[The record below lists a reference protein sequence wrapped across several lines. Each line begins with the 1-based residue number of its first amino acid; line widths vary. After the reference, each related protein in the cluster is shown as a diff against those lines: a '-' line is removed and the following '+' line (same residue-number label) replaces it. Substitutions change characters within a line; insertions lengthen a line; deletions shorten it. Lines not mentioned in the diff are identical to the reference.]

1 MKTNLALIL
10 VTLATLTSTAA
21 FAQQEGSGN
30 RREMMKEKLRE
41 MDGNGDGAISKAEFM
56 AGAEARFSKMDR
68 NGDGKLDKEDRRG
81 GGNPSGAGRGAA
93 ASGEQFP

>member
-1 MKTNLALIL
+1 MKTKHALIL
-10 VTLATLTSTAA
+10 AVLATLTSTAS
-21 FAQQEGSGN
+21 FAQQEGGGN

-41 MDGNGDGAISKAEFM
+41 MDTNGDGAISKAEFM

-81 GGNPSGAGRGAA
+81 GGNASGAGNGAA
-93 ASGEQFP
+93 GGGEQFP